1 MQMESQLQELYQEI
15 AETVNNMIPEEWE
28 RFYFYA
34 QIDES
39 GGASLHFL

>member
-1 MQMESQLQELYQEI
+1 MQMEIQLQELYQEI